1 MVLTNADRGMDV
13 LISSMV
19 SRSEEIMVRVEVRI
33 DDITEVSVSAVL
45 LLAWK
50 IKRTRIDI
58 YKTSAHLNHEIRLP
72 FHYQNFLL
80 IPIRVDEDV
89 ETADLTLNGLSKTL
103 SVVFNFCVT
112 MVTDDMADN
121 GVL

>member
-45 LLAWK
+45 LLA
-50 IKRTRIDI
+50 
-58 YKTSAHLNHEIRLP
+58 
-72 FHYQNFLL
+72 
-80 IPIRVDEDV
+80 
-89 ETADLTLNGLSKTL
+89 
-103 SVVFNFCVT
+103 
-112 MVTDDMADN
+112 
-121 GVL
+121 